1 MIFFYTYLYSLTPN
15 TYLHNGILLST
26 LLCLALWCNRNR
38 MEDSLA
44 WGHLQLQSPESHFF
58 QVDIHRQYPAFGETD
73 TYSPEWKYIH
83 GATKMEL
90 WYFTFDAFVRLLCFL
105 QALRSSP
112 NIAFQIQLTG
122 LPRGNL
128 GSGGEKRG
136 KKRKNTVV

>member
-1 MIFFYTYLYSLTPN
+1 
-15 TYLHNGILLST
+15 
-26 LLCLALWCNRNR
+26 
-38 MEDSLA
+38 
-44 WGHLQLQSPESHFF
+44 
-58 QVDIHRQYPAFGETD
+58 
-73 TYSPEWKYIH
+73 
-83 GATKMEL
+83 MEL